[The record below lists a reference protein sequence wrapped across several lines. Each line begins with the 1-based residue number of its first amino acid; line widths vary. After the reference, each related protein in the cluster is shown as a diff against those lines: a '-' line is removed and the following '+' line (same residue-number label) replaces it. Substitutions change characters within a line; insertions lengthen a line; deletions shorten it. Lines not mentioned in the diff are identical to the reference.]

1 MRLML
6 ITALLRNIFE
16 AEQCGGTTMTVSIS
30 MTSPEHCARIT
41 RYSTCGGDET
51 IIKFN
56 PPLPLDEA
64 LLHSAKYTVKGSFE
78 HK

>member
-1 MRLML
+1 MKF
-6 ITALLRNIFE
+6 ITALLENVFGK
-16 AEQCGGTTMTVSIS
+16 EQCGGTTMAISIS
-30 MTSPEHCARIT
+30 MDSPERCSRIT

-51 IIKFN
+51 IIRFN